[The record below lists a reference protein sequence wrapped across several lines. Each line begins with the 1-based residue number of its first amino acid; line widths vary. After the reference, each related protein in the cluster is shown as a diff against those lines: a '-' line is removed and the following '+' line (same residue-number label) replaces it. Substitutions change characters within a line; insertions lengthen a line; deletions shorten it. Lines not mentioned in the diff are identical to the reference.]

1 MRGAGERGNG
11 ALGSGTASTYAP
23 AMPACRLAAHD
34 LACRRG
40 DRVLFRGL
48 SFALG
53 PGEALHLAGPN
64 GVGKSSL
71 IRILAGLLR
80 PYAGTVER
88 EGALALADERPALD
102 AHLALGSALAFWR
115 KFDRADEATLDTAI
129 DTLSL
134 RDLLDVPV
142 RYLSTGQRKRAA
154 LARTLL
160 ARAPV
165 WLLDEPLNG
174 LDTATTAAVEKLVAA
189 HIGQGGMAVIASHQP
204 FALAGMAR
212 LELSSAGH
220 PSPEGEGLK

>member
-1 MRGAGERGNG
+1 MQ
-11 ALGSGTASTYAP
+11 
-23 AMPACRLAAHD
+23 ACRLAAHD

-48 SFALG
+48 GFALAQ
-53 PGEALHLAGPN
+53 GEALHLAGPN

-80 PYAGTVER
+80 PLAGTVER

-102 AHLALGSALAFWR
+102 GHLPLGRALEFWR
-115 KFDRADEATLDTAI
+115 NFDRANRATLDQAVE
-129 DTLSL
+129 TLGL
-134 RDLLDVPV
+134 RNLLDVPV

-160 ARAPV
+160 GGAPV

-174 LDTATTAAVEKLVAA
+174 LDTATTAAAEGLVGR
-189 HIGQGGMAVIASHQP
+189 HIEQGGIAVIASHQP
-204 FALAGMAR
+204 FALGGLAR
-212 LELSSAGH
+212 LELARFE
-220 PSPEGEGLK
+220 PIDA